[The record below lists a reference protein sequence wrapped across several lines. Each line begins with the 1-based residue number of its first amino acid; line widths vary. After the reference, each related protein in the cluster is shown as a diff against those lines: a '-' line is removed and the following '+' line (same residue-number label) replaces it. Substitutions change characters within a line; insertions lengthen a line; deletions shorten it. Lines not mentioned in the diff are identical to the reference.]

1 MLFSVI
7 FPISNDHKKFT
18 EIGLI
23 WEVQGIHRHVR
34 KKSFRSGTHSLS
46 INYLITHEI
55 QPPSK
60 YVQGMVES

>member
-46 INYLITHEI
+46 IN
-55 QPPSK
+55 
-60 YVQGMVES
+60 